1 MRRRQ
6 FLTLVGGAAATWPIA
21 ARSQQPER
29 LRQIGMLLGLA
40 ANDPEEPMSQDLQ
53 YARPA
58 QRLGCRRRALRRL

>member
-29 LRQIGMLLGLA
+29 LQQIGMLLGLA
-40 ANDPEEPMSQDLQ
+40 ANDPPEG
-53 YARPA
+53 ANVT
-58 QRLGCRRRALRRL
+58 GFTIRATCSTSCS